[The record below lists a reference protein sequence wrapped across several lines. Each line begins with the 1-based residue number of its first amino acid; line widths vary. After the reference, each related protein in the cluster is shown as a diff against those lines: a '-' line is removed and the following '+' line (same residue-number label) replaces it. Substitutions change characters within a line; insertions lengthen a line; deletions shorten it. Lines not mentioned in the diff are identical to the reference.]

1 MYNKKG
7 WKYGK
12 KVDGYLQ
19 INEIQRKMEKNGW
32 KVEKSFVMRAI
43 WNTQMIER
51 YSFRMKFIQ

>member
-19 INEIQRKMEKNGW
+19 INEIQRKMEKKWMESGKIICYEGNL
-32 KVEKSFVMRAI
+32 EYT
-43 WNTQMIER
+43 ND
-51 YSFRMKFIQ
+51 